1 MEQQQDN
8 KSGGILTNP
17 YAAFVVGLV
26 GFVVLF
32 VVLDVAV
39 MRAQGLSLIFN
50 G

>member
-1 MEQQQDN
+1 MEQQQT

-26 GFVVLF
+26 GFAVLF
-32 VVLDVAV
+32 IALDISI
-39 MRAQGLSLIFN
+39 MRAQGLSLMFN